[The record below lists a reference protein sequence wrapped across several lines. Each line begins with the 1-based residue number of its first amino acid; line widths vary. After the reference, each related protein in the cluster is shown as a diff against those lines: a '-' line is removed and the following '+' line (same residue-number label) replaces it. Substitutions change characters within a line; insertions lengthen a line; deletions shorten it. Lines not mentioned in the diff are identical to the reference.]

1 MIKVFF
7 ESSIFLHQKN
17 GGISKYIQRINK
29 NFLKYNIKSI
39 IYSPITINDNLNLSD
54 KKNIY
59 YLKINKIPRFFRKI
73 LYGINNFLTLLYIEL
88 FKPDIVHFSYYN
100 EYLSSFIKI
109 PYVITVYD
117 LIHEK
122 IYPSHNTFKKK
133 N

>member
-1 MIKVFF
+1 MLKILF
-7 ESSIFLHQKN
+7 EHSIFLHQKN
-17 GGISKYIQRINK
+17 GGISKYIHNLNYELNK
-29 NFLKYNIKSI
+29 NYINSR

-122 IYPSHNTFKKK
+122 FPVYYDMMVKM
-133 N
+133 